1 MKRGITRGES
11 QEQKQ
16 GGPPR
21 GGKILVSALPLA
33 SYLYTSMGNG
43 SEM

>member
-21 GGKILVSALPLA
+21 GGKILVSLA